1 MPGRTPS
8 ASSGRIEGLDV
19 LRGFAILLVL
29 LRHAWPQ
36 TFGAAGII
44 GVVVFFALSGYLIT
58 GLLLRDISS
67 GGRVRYGRFYR
78 HRAIRLLPALIV
90 VLAAFAVIEGIF
102 DLNGDRD
109 EVVRSLIVG
118 ITYTMNI
125 PGFDHGSDLLGHLW
139 TLATE
144 EQFYLVWPLILVW
157 GARKRRIGPAVFLA
171 GVLIGAALVATL
183 VWASPNYGM
192 LYPWPTSWSLAMVI
206 GAAAQ
211 VGTGRVSALLPPG
224 SVRVRV
230 AGSVALVVILLLAV
244 LPERGGPWAY
254 LVTGPVT
261 ALATV
266 VLIAVVREWRATPA
280 RALRPLVW
288 LGTVSYAAYLWNWP
302 IVGWLEAAGAGDW
315 TPLLSITLTLAAAA
329 ASWVVVERPAN
340 RLRVLLDARARPTER
355 AETPDRIPLAVDD

>member
-1 MPGRTPS
+1 MPGRIPS

-118 ITYTMNI
+118 ITYTTNI

-144 EQFYLVWPLILVW
+144 EQFYLVWPLVLVW
-157 GARKRRIGPAVFLA
+157 GARRRRIGLAVVLA
-171 GVLIGAALVATL
+171 GILIASALVATL

-192 LYPWPTSWSLAMVI
+192 LYPWPTSWSLI

-211 VGTGRVSALLPPG
+211 VGRRRVSALLPPG
-224 SVRVRV
+224 SIRVGV

-254 LVTGPVT
+254 LVTGPAT

-266 VLIAVVREWRATPA
+266 ILISAVREWRTTPS
-280 RALRPLVW
+280 RLLRPLVW

-315 TPLLSITLTLAAAA
+315 TPVLSITLTVAAAA
-329 ASWVVVERPAN
+329 GSWVLVERPAN
-340 RLRVLLDARARPTER
+340 RLRGLLDARARRTEQQ
-355 AETPDRIPLAVDD
+355 EPHDRTLLTVDG